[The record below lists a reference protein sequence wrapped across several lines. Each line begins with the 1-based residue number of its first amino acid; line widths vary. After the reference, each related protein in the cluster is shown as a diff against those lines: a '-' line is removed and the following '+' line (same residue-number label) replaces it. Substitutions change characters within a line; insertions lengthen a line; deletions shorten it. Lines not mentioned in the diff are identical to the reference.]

1 MYILENLGKMQ
12 KKKNMGFYSESIL
25 HVFFDDYPFLTVYID
40 HFPLSLNT
48 FQENNKYGETAHMK
62 LSQSTICLPIHNRWK
77 LK

>member
-12 KKKNMGFYSESIL
+12 KKKNVGFYSESIL

-48 FQENNKYGETAHMK
+48 FQEN
-62 LSQSTICLPIHNRWK
+62 I
-77 LK
+77 